1 MKKSRFTKTAV
12 VLSAVF
18 FLFALIPIWA
28 HAQGRAVVAATL
40 KAAPEKY
47 SGSCPTVIKFN
58 GEITARNLKPGTMVE
73 YQFISSDGTAGPIQ
87 KIAFATGVGVVKVAT
102 TLNVGGKT
110 LRNYKGWKAIKITN
124 PVSNIVSNKALFEV
138 SCKSLVPGTAP
149 DFDRKKIMDFDP
161 QPEPPGVSQR
171 PQQGA
176 K

>member
-102 TLNVGGKT
+102 TLNVGSKN
-110 LRNYKGWKAIKITN
+110 LRNFKGWKAIKITK
-124 PVSNIVSNKALFEV
+124 PANIVSNKALFEV
-138 SCKSLVPGTAP
+138 SCKSFVPTTAP
-149 DFDRKKIMDFDP
+149 SFDREKIRDFDP